1 LDGNTLLEA
10 SMSLLRATR
19 VRDIRKLDANIQL
32 DDNDLRSFISVPIRL
47 NRSSIGSILVFGKN
61 DVDVSFSEEDEA
73 LATVISIQAGMA
85 IESFW
90 LYQELKGNLSMSSM
104 LFQTTADLLRVED
117 KMSVFSLIARS
128 LAKISVEASG
138 GLVALKD
145 NKEAEIIYVFNS
157 RGVELGEKYPI
168 DLVAQAMD
176 SNQQL
181 IISNDKES
189 VVCIPLQT
197 KHRQYGAFWLE
208 FPPSHN
214 IMSQYSS
221 ILVLAAIATQAIE
234 RQVLL
239 AEVSPR

>member
-32 DDNDLRSFISVPIRL
+32 DDNDLQSFISVPIRL

-73 LATVISIQAGMA
+73 LATVISVQAGMA

-90 LYQELKGNLSMSSM
+90 LYQELKGNLSMSRM

-117 KMSVFSLIARS
+117 KMSVFSLIAHS

-145 NKEAEIIYVFNS
+145 NKEAETIYVFNS
-157 RGVELGEKYPI
+157 GGVELGEKYPI

-176 SNQQL
+176 TNQQL
-181 IISNDKES
+181 LISNDKES
-189 VVCIPLQT
+189 VVCVPLQT
-197 KHRQYGAFWLE
+197 KYRQYGAFWLE
-208 FPPSHN
+208 FPPSHS
-214 IMSQYSS
+214 ITAQFSS